1 MEQETVGADFDR
13 DFSRAFTEKGWR
25 TGISPR
31 EAADRWQRF
40 ADDCAAGFPW
50 DLDDYLNDLS
60 LRTVLS
66 EVLPEL
72 AGPEADG
79 LRDAV
84 ERTDRAVR
92 QVLTHESFPSDPV
105 HRWWLRNSPS
115 YAARSFC
122 EEFESAYGVRIRPQ
136 SRFDADVA
144 ELSRLVAD
152 GLPPADVCLRFRT
165 SGRYAATVDSLFL
178 RAAREGLGLDR
189 KAAGILWSWLT
200 GRTTDAEF
208 QASLGHA

>member
-1 MEQETVGADFDR
+1 MGTDFGR
-13 DFSRAFTEKGWR
+13 EFSRAFADKGWR
-25 TGISPR
+25 TEISPR
-31 EAADRWQRF
+31 EALDRWQRF
-40 ADDCAAGFPW
+40 AADCAAGFPW

-72 AGPEADG
+72 VGPEADG
-79 LRDAV
+79 LRDAI
-84 ERTDRAVR
+84 ERTDPTVR
-92 QVLTHESFPSDPV
+92 QVLTHESFPSYRDDQ
-105 HRWWLRNSPS
+105 WWLRNSPS

-136 SRFDADVA
+136 SRFDDDVA

-152 GLPPADVCLRFRT
+152 GLGPADACLRFRT
-165 SGRYAATVDSLFL
+165 SGRYAATVDGLFL

-189 KAAGILWSWLT
+189 KAARILWSWLT
-200 GRTTDAEF
+200 GKITDGEF
-208 QASLGHA
+208 RASFGHA